1 MPAPDTCSANTEVL
15 GVVSDPPKA
24 EGGRRGSGQ
33 RLGCPQCGEHGA
45 EQAWAGGGCG
55 VPAIPGKCQAW
66 VGAQQVGRSFPE
78 GYSLGVAHG
87 LHVSPSVFGGVS
99 SGQSHLS
106 SPETLLLFHWTR
118 GGT

>member
-1 MPAPDTCSANTEVL
+1 MGAGAQ
-15 GVVSDPPKA
+15 
-24 EGGRRGSGQ
+24 GRGWDARSV
-33 RLGCPQCGEHGA
+33 GEHGA
-45 EQAWAGGGCG
+45 EQAWGGGGGG
-55 VPAIPGKCQAW
+55 VPAFPGKCQAW

-78 GYSLGVAHG
+78 GYSLGLAHG

-106 SPETLLLFHWTR
+106 SPETLLLFHWTQ

>member
-1 MPAPDTCSANTEVL
+1 MGAGAQGRGWDAHSVGSTVWSRSGWEVGAGCLRSL
-15 GVVSDPPKA
+15 GNA
-24 EGGRRGSGQ
+24 RRG
-33 RLGCPQCGEHGA
+33 
-45 EQAWAGGGCG
+45 
-55 VPAIPGKCQAW
+55 
-66 VGAQQVGRSFPE
+66 QVGRSFPE

-118 GGT
+118 GGTYS